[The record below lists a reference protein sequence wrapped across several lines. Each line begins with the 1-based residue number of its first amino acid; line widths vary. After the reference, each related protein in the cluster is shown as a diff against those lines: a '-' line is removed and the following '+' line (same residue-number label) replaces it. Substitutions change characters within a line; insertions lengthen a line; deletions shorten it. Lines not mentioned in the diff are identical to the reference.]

1 MREATVADTV
11 AGVPAAL
18 LAPFAALD
26 EHALEWCV
34 LGADPG
40 AGGPPVA
47 PLLVANA
54 DAAGRALMSDGLI
67 SLGRTGRAASEV
79 FVGYDEPRDTWLRIE
94 VTTRLDLGPLRA
106 LGELAG
112 QGCLARRVRRGPAAF
127 LADDDAFWAMLLQA
141 AFAEGTVAPAA
152 ARRLAEL
159 AVHARADGELGRL
172 LDDIGPRGWS
182 SALVLE
188 RARARDA
195 TITASL
201 RRKLERSYRRGCSN
215 GARLRHLADRGVH
228 AAARARVG
236 GGGLSLALVAP
247 DGAGKST
254 LAAGLRDALPVP
266 VCVVYMG
273 MRHDGAG
280 RDPGVWVLPRLV
292 RQWRRY
298 LVGRYNVARG
308 RVVIFDRYSYDA
320 LLPGPRA
327 HDPLRRARRWL
338 FSHAVPPPHV
348 GVLLDA
354 PGEVMFR
361 RKGEHDAH
369 SLERRRAHYLQLAA
383 RVPRLVVVD
392 ATRPPEEVQRVVS
405 RLLWRTWTRRRSAS
419 GGRS

>member
-1 MREATVADTV
+1 MREATVADIAT
-11 AGVPAAL
+11 GVPAGL

-34 LGADPG
+34 LDEDPG
-40 AGGPPVA
+40 GGGPTVA
-47 PLLVANA
+47 RLLVA
-54 DAAGRALMSDGLI
+54 DAGAARRALMSAGLI
-67 SLGRTGRAASEV
+67 SLGTSGRAPSEL
-79 FVGYDEPRDTWLRIE
+79 FVGYDEPRATWLRIE

-106 LGELAG
+106 LGELTG

-127 LADDDAFWAMLLQA
+127 LAGDDGFWALLLQA
-141 AFAEGTVAPAA
+141 AFAEGKVAPAT

-159 AVHARADGELGRL
+159 AVHARHDGELGRL
-172 LDDIGPRGWS
+172 LDDIGPGGWS

-188 RARARDA
+188 RARGGDA
-195 TITASL
+195 IIMAPL
-201 RRKLERSYRRGCSN
+201 RRELERAYRRRCSN
-215 GARLRHLADRGVH
+215 GGRLRHLADRGVH

-273 MRHDGAG
+273 MRHDVAG
-280 RDPGVWVLPRLV
+280 RGPDVWVLPRLV

-338 FSHAVPPPHV
+338 FSHALPPPHV

-361 RKGEHDAH
+361 RKGEHDVH

-383 RVPRLVVVD
+383 RVPQLVVVD

-405 RLLWRTWTRRRSAS
+405 QLLWRTWIRRRSAS
-419 GGRS
+419 RGRS